1 MHAWAVEKWHFK
13 PENCV
18 HEKREDRSVRLS
30 HFYSKG
36 ANAKIAIALVNTML
50 LS

>member
-18 HEKREDRSVRLS
+18 QKKREDRSVRLS

-36 ANAKIAIALVNTML
+36 ANVKIAIALVNTML